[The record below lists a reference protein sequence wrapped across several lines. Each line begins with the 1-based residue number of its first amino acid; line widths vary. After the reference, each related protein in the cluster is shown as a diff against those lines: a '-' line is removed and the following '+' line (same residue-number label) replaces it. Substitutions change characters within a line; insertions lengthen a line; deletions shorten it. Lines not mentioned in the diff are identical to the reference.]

1 MMPTNILGE
10 LLMRAL
16 VCREYGNPD
25 KLAVEEIKDPVAAEG
40 QVVVAVKA
48 SGINFADILT
58 IAGKYQVKPPTPFVP
73 GIEAAGIIEAVGSN
87 VDRISVGD
95 SVMVSTR
102 MGSFAEK
109 CVVDQAEVAPLL
121 PGLDFTQGAGFNITY
136 CTTIHAF
143 RQSARLQV
151 GETLLVLGAAGGVGI
166 SAVEMGKALGARVIA
181 AASSAEKLDFARAA
195 GADKV
200 INYSETPLRD
210 AIKEL
215 TGDVGIDVVYDPV
228 GGELGK
234 LAMRSLAWQGR
245 HLVIGFASGDIP
257 EFPGNIAL
265 LKEAQVIGVYW
276 GSWMRKEP
284 ELQATNMAELAEM
297 IRDGKLSPV
306 VTERHSL
313 DNFATAFDAITK
325 RRAKGKVVLT
335 MD

>member
-1 MMPTNILGE
+1 
-10 LLMRAL
+10 MRAL

-25 KLAVEEIKDPVAAEG
+25 KLAVEEVKDPVAAG
-40 QVVVAVKA
+40 DQVLVAVKA

-58 IAGKYQVKPPTPFVP
+58 IAGKYQVKPPTPFIP
-73 GIEAAGIIEAVGSN
+73 GIEAAGVVEAVGSN
-87 VDRISVGD
+87 VDFI
-95 SVMVSTR
+95 
-102 MGSFAEK
+102 
-109 CVVDQAEVAPLL
+109 
-121 PGLDFTQGAGFNITY
+121 QGAGFNITY

-143 RQSARLQV
+143 RQSARLQA

-166 SAVEMGKALGARVIA
+166 TAVEMGKAFGARVIA
-181 AASSAEKLDFARAA
+181 GASSAEKLDFARAA
-195 GADKV
+195 GADEV

-215 TGDVGIDVVYDPV
+215 TGGKGIDVVYDPV

-245 HLVIGFASGDIP
+245 HLVIGFACGDIP
-257 EFPGNIAL
+257 QFPGNIAL

-276 GSWMRKEP
+276 GGWMRREP
-284 ELQATNMAELAEM
+284 DLQAANLAEM
-297 IRDGKLSPV
+297 AKMIKDGKLSPV
-306 VTERHSL
+306 VTEKHSL